1 MKETISITNGAI
13 GRLIQFDNGVLIET
27 TDGAHIE
34 RNTQQ
39 HQDALGNAGQPAGAK
54 LALLYPTGTDLM
66 AAVAT
71 LKPGFPVIANGSPL
85 PGGASSGVPIQYDG
99 APGTA
104 ALHVANLDHP
114 YFGLPAAQA
123 EIIKTV
129 VKAAAVA
136 GVPVKQYV
144 LETARATVDPVT
156 MRTAGK
162 LLSMSDVE
170 INQFDL
176 DYHDA
181 WGWQAPDFNNGET
194 KSPKNPE
201 AADHN
206 KCPNR
211 AAVEAMIAAKGK

>member
-1 MKETISITNGAI
+1 MRTIDIQSATPWTRDDLPGYHVLYHLPDDAI
-13 GRLIQFDNGVLIET
+13 VVDS
-27 TDGAHIE
+27 A
-34 RNTQQ
+34 
-39 HQDALGNAGQPAGAK
+39 ANAQPTADK
-54 LALLYPTGTDLM
+54 LALLYLTADALR
-66 AAVAT
+66 AAVLAVRPAYPVT
-71 LKPGFPVIANGSPL
+71 ANAGTRVDPDSVMPGSAQKGD
-85 PGGASSGVPIQYDG
+85 PIRYDG
-99 APGTA
+99 APGTE
-104 ALHVANLDHP
+104 ALHVGNLDHP
-114 YFGLPAAQA
+114 YFGLPPAQA

-211 AAVEAMIAAKGK
+211 ATVEAMIAAKGK